1 MSLPRTAPRPL
12 WFVLL
17 LVVAATACARNPST
31 LNNPDSGGNR
41 QVRLQLKWVTQAQF
55 AGYYAAAELGFYKK
69 EGLDVQLLQGGP
81 DITPEQVVNNGGAEF
96 GLNFLPSLLTSR
108 EQGMDLVNIAQVFER
123 SGLLEVQWKDSG
135 IKTLPD
141 LKGKQVGVWCCGNQY
156 EVFAAL
162 WKNGLEPNKD
172 VTIVDQPFDMHQL
185 LSRQVDSAAAMTYNE
200 LAQMLEQQD
209 PKTGRLF
216 TLDQLNTISM
226 EQAGT
231 GMLEDGIFVR
241 SDWIKSTKNQDTA
254 KKFLR
259 ASFLGWMYCRDHQVE
274 CVQFVIKNGS
284 SLGFGHQAWQMN
296 EINALAWPA
305 APNGIGVMDAAAF
318 QRTAAIARDF
328 GVIKHDPDPT
338 AFRTDL
344 AEAAVRSLKDSGQ
357 DVFGKSFRKSPVQI
371 SPGGK

>member
-1 MSLPRTAPRPL
+1 MSLLRVTRRPSL
-12 WFVLL
+12 LMLL
-17 LVVAATACARNPST
+17 LLLACTATACAGNPAAS
-31 LNNPDSGGNR
+31 GNR

-55 AGYYAAAELGFYKK
+55 AGYYAAAELGYFKK
-69 EGLDVQLLQGGP
+69 EGLDVQIVPGGP
-81 DITPEQVVNNGGAEF
+81 DITPEQVVNSGGAEF

-135 IKTLPD
+135 IKALPD
-141 LKGKQVGVWCCGNQY
+141 LKGKKVGVWCCGNQY

-162 WKNGLEPNKD
+162 RKNGMEPNKD

-185 LSRQVDSAAAMTYNE
+185 LSREVDSAAAMAYNE
-200 LAQMLEQQD
+200 LAQVLEQQD
-209 PKTGRLF
+209 PKTGRLYS
-216 TLDQLNTISM
+216 LDQLNTISM

-241 SDWIKSTKNQDTA
+241 SDWIKNTKNQDTA

-259 ASFLGWMYCRDHQVE
+259 ASFLGWIYCRDHQVE

-284 SLGFGHQAWQMN
+284 SLGYGHQAWQMN
-296 EINALAWPA
+296 EINAVAWPA
-305 APNGIGVMDAAAF
+305 APKGIGVMDAAAF
-318 QRTAAIARDF
+318 QRTAAIAKDF
-328 GVIKHDPDPT
+328 GVIKNDPDP
-338 AFRTDL
+338 AAYRTDL
-344 AEAAVRSLKDSGQ
+344 AEAAVQSLKTSGQ
-357 DVFGKSFRKSPVQI
+357 DVSGRSFRKIAVQI

>member
-1 MSLPRTAPRPL
+1 MSLPRISLRLLIA
-12 WFVLL
+12 LL
-17 LVVAATACARNPST
+17 LLTLATSACARNPNAS
-31 LNNPDSGGNR
+31 GNR
-41 QVRLQLKWVTQAQF
+41 QARLQLKWVTQAQF
-55 AGYYAAAELGFYKK
+55 AGYYAAAELGYYKK
-69 EGLDVQLLQGGP
+69 EGLDVQILQGGP

-123 SGLLEVQWKDSG
+123 SGLLEVQWQGSG
-135 IKTLPD
+135 IRTLPD

-156 EVFAAL
+156 EVLAAL
-162 WKNGLEPNKD
+162 RKNGLEPNRD

-185 LSRQVDSAAAMTYNE
+185 LSREVDSAAAMTYNE
-200 LAQMLEQQD
+200 LAQVLEQQD
-209 PKTGRLF
+209 PKTGRLYS
-216 TLDQLNTISM
+216 LDQLNTISM

-241 SDWIKSTKNQDTA
+241 SDWIRTTRNQDTA

-259 ASFLGWMYCRDHQVE
+259 ASLLGWMYCRDHEVE

-284 SLGFGHQAWQMN
+284 SLGYGHQAWQMN
-296 EINALAWPA
+296 EIDALAWPA
-305 APNGIGVMDAAAF
+305 GPNGIAVMDAAAY
-318 QRTAAIARDF
+318 QRTVSIARDF
-328 GVIKHDPDPT
+328 GVIKNDPDPA

-344 AEAAVRSLKDSGQ
+344 AEAAVRALKDNGR
-357 DVFGKSFRKSPVQI
+357 DIFGKSFRKSPVQI